1 MKNAESDK
9 DKTDRSEGRGR
20 RARADITFHPDIF
33 GAPAPFRVVSVP
45 ESTPETTNPSGPA
58 EA

>member
-1 MKNAESDK
+1 VKNAESDRNK
-9 DKTDRSEGRGR
+9 SDSSEGRGR
-20 RARADITFHPDIF
+20 RSRADITFHPDIF

-45 ESTPETTNPSGPA
+45 EPTPEATNTSGPA